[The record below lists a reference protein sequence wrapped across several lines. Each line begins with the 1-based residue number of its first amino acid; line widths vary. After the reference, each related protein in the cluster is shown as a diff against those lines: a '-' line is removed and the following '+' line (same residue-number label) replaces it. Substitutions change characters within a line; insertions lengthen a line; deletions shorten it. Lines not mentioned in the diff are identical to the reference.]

1 MTTDERHLRLLLGM
15 SHGSRESVYRET
27 IRAFPPETDRKR
39 WSGNMSWAWVKAYRV
54 SRRLK
59 REWATY
65 LASVDALE
73 QNKDSG
79 GAKGVNASPDATMAV
94 SNSLVSSNAK
104 LDVFLKD
111 FIESLN
117 ESVEQS
123 KKPGAAKFSV
133 EAVYGDCQ
141 SLLLDLVKATKRL
154 VSVFKKQRMNKV
166 KKKQWQQ
173 ER

>member
-1 MTTDERHLRLLLGM
+1 M
-15 SHGSRESVYRET
+15 
-27 IRAFPPETDRKR
+27 
-39 WSGNMSWAWVKAYRV
+39 

-65 LASVDALE
+65 LASVDE
-73 QNKDSG
+73 SG
-79 GAKGVNASPDATMAV
+79 GAEGINASPDATMAV
-94 SNSLVSSNAK
+94 SNSIESSNVK

-123 KKPGAAKFSV
+123 KKPGASKFSV

-154 VSVFKKQRMNKV
+154 VSVFKKQRTNKV
-166 KKKQWQQ
+166 KKNSGSKSGKKRRGN
-173 ER
+173 EGRSSNKAKGSDGKANGTATSTTYVNNSFF